1 MTIKLGRIRDHWANF
16 IGQFAF
22 QWFVS
27 LTFKNPVRQELGRKK
42 ILRWVRQLCVEEGLQ
57 IAFIGVENEFYHRA
71 HWHLLMLGRN
81 RFGRNRNLSSVD
93 KEKWARRWW
102 EANCGRWIKVKKGA
116 LIKGVRKTTDE
127 NKYLAK
133 NLVVENPD
141 ASDIFIYNKKLLKKL
156 RRESPVLPK
165 ENGTTSR
172 GI

>member
-1 MTIKLGRIRDHWANF
+1 
-16 IGQFAF
+16 
-22 QWFVS
+22 
-27 LTFKNPVRQELGRKK
+27 
-42 ILRWVRQLCVEEGLQ
+42 
-57 IAFIGVENEFYHRA
+57 
-71 HWHLLMLGRN
+71 LLMLGRN